1 VVSVQVEFSPTKLQL
16 ATMIGSIAGHVTSAI
31 AGIQRLPDLLT
42 RSKSNKDVTYYIS
55 SSVFYNFVEL
65 GKSVFSGLV

>member
-1 VVSVQVEFSPTKLQL
+1 LQL

-42 RSKSNKDVTYYIS
+42 RSKSNKEVTYYIS
-55 SSVFYNFVEL
+55 LSVFYNFVEL